1 MAVNGSRGTIECC
14 GCGGSSCRGR
24 GFALSQPPFFS
35 QPFFVHV
42 NTAETK
48 ATKDNASGTK
58 VISNVGL
65 GIPSLCD
72 QHRVKGK
79 ENCNLE
85 ED

>member
-1 MAVNGSRGTIECC
+1 MVPVVLLKVVDVAAVAVEAVDLH
-14 GCGGSSCRGR
+14 CRSLR
-24 GFALSQPPFFS
+24 FFS

-79 ENCNLE
+79 ENCILE